1 MEPLSYTQSIL
12 DWHIIGHMTI
22 PKKHAS
28 ELDIPEMYV
37 APKPKDGKN
46 AILANWKCLVKY
58 DISMRENLWIYVCF
72 VCYTKVWVCAMS
84 KAWGGKPVWPGAHSM
99 TFLLHMGAG
108 EATTVLILVLLL
120 STFPTLK
127 SALKFRGWTRWP
139 EILSNSNILWWQSR
153 WHHVF

>member
-12 DWHIIGHMTI
+12 DWHVVGHMTI
-22 PKKHAS
+22 AKKHAS

-37 APKPKDGKN
+37 APEPKDGKN

-84 KAWGGKPVWPGAHSM
+84 KAWGEASLTWSPQHDFPFTHGCRGSHNSPYPCPATFYLSDFEKCTEIQGLNQM
-99 TFLLHMGAG
+99 TWDPFQ
-108 EATTVLILVLLL
+108 
-120 STFPTLK
+120 LK
-127 SALKFRGWTRWP
+127 YFMMT
-139 EILSNSNILWWQSR
+139 E
-153 WHHVF
+153 